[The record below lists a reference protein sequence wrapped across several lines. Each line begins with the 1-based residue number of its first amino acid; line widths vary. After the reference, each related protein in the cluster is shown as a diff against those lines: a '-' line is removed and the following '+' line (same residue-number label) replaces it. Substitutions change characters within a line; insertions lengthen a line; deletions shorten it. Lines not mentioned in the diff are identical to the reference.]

1 MNRRRSTLS
10 YRAAGALVS
19 MSSALWSDEHQMPSP
34 PPLAIV
40 DYVAPSVAAAIFI
53 GVMSLVPEPARRRF
67 NALLVAGATGIYI
80 SGGGFGV
87 WELAFPVV
95 ALPLA
100 YVGLQSYRFIGLVW
114 LMHSAWDIAHHLWGN
129 PLWPFAPTS
138 SFGCM
143 IFDALIAV
151 WFIAGASSLLKP
163 SSRAETPVV
172 TS

>member
-1 MNRRRSTLS
+1 MRI
-10 YRAAGALVS
+10 
-19 MSSALWSDEHQMPSP
+19 P
-34 PPLAIV
+34 PPLTVV
-40 DYVAPSVAAAIFI
+40 DYIAPAVAAAIFI
-53 GVMSLVPEPARRRF
+53 GVMSLVPEPTRRRF
-67 NALLVAGATGIYI
+67 NTVLVAGATGIYI

-100 YVGLQSYRFIGLVW
+100 YLGLQSYHFIGLVW
-114 LMHSAWDIAHHLWGN
+114 LMHSAWDVVHHRWGN

-151 WFIAGASSLLKP
+151 WFIAGAP
-163 SSRAETPVV
+163 SVLNRRSRSA
-172 TS
+172 